1 MIMKMC
7 NKSVKLVLAPLL
19 ACCLLCAAGVD
30 TASQA
35 LLHSANDGTLIFEAA
50 ADQNI
55 TFRLM
60 GDAALLLNDVDLT
73 SLLQRRRRIV
83 AANTAMTLRE
93 PLSLDAL
100 KEQFRSV
107 QRDQSRLARRLD
119 SLRNGTRRYGTSPRL
134 LRRSMQRI
142 QTVKNI
148 LQTLEINMRRDDCRS
163 SPCKNGGTCYDAYN
177 AFQCLCAPGWQVRT
191 FGWASFKNRLYEG
204 RISALISL

>member
-1 MIMKMC
+1 MIVKMW
-7 NKSVKLVLAPLL
+7 NNFVKLVLVPLI
-19 ACCLLCAAGVD
+19 ACGLLNAADVD

-35 LLHSANDGTLIFEAA
+35 LLHSDNDGTLIFEAA

-55 TFRLM
+55 TFSLM

-73 SLLQRRRRIV
+73 SLLQRRSRVI

-93 PLSLDAL
+93 PLSMDAL

-107 QRDQSRLARRLD
+107 QRDQFRRGRRLGH
-119 SLRNGTRRYGTSPRL
+119 LRNATRRTGISPRM

-148 LQTLEINMRRDDCRS
+148 LNTLETNMRRDECRS

-191 FGWASFKNRLYEG
+191 YYGRGASLKNRTFY
-204 RISALISL
+204 